1 MPAIGR
7 GYLSIIKTIRSYR
20 LSRTGA
26 VVFSALSINVLID
39 FGPLPRGRPSP
50 PILSSARFL
59 PPLVA
64 ARRAR
69 VIDLHIYLLSFYCL
83 VYTVPRYLY
92 RIILG
97 NGQVRSFIGDSKE
110 IRSDYSFL
118 PLRKNSSPLS
128 FVRFFFRLSKD
139 VTTSRVVSFGES
151 VSIKTAPAICSSQR
165 ASDLKCFRRE
175 GPGSDGR

>member
-97 NGQVRSFIGDSKE
+97 NGQVRSFIGGSKE

-139 VTTSRVVSFGES
+139 VTTSRVVSFGG
-151 VSIKTAPAICSSQR
+151 KRFHQNCP
-165 ASDLKCFRRE
+165 SDLLESKSERFKVLSE
-175 GPGSDGR
+175 GGAGLG

>member
-59 PPLVA
+59 PPLVT

-97 NGQVRSFIGDSKE
+97 NGQVRSFIAGTVKRFDPIIPFFPFKF
-110 IRSDYSFL
+110 RTL
-118 PLRKNSSPLS
+118 
-128 FVRFFFRLSKD
+128 FFFVYQKTLQRRVSCRLGKAFPSKLPQRFA
-139 VTTSRVVSFGES
+139 RVKER
-151 VSIKTAPAICSSQR
+151 AI
-165 ASDLKCFRRE
+165 
-175 GPGSDGR
+175 